1 MSDQAAAAFDALGDP
16 SRRRIVELFRDGPT
30 PVGALADRLPIGRP
44 AVSKHLKVLSDA
56 GLTEHRTVGTS
67 ILHATSRRDRDG
79 TPLVDRKLGRGPRLL
94 CRGRPGAITAPR
106 SADAHEPRRHHVSDL
121 PPIRREVV
129 VDLDP
134 DRAFELFTAY

>member
-16 SRRRIVELFRDGPT
+16 SRRRIVELLRDGPT

-67 ILHATSRRDRDG
+67 NVYALRADGIETARRWLTESWDAVLASYAAAAREQSQRRDQPTRTNQGD
-79 TPLVDRKLGRGPRLL
+79 T
-94 CRGRPGAITAPR
+94 T
-106 SADAHEPRRHHVSDL
+106 
-121 PPIRREVV
+121 
-129 VDLDP
+129 
-134 DRAFELFTAY
+134 